1 MAELSKKLQLTD
13 TQKKQLAPIVEQR
26 DREAKALNADT
37 LMGKLQKLRQGRRQ
51 TKTLLPTVMTYEI
64 EGSNVTLSLS
74 ADELNEVIDALET
87 VNSESKLLEAWYE
100 FLQRGVC
107 LILQTQGVPYP

>member
-1 MAELSKKLQLTD
+1 
-13 TQKKQLAPIVEQR
+13 
-26 DREAKALNADT
+26 
-37 LMGKLQKLRQGRRQ
+37 
-51 TKTLLPTVMTYEI
+51 MTYEV

-87 VNSESKLLEAWYE
+87 VNSESKLLEAWYA

-107 LILQTQGVPYP
+107 PILQTQGPYH

>member
-1 MAELSKKLQLTD
+1 M
-13 TQKKQLAPIVEQR
+13 I
-26 DREAKALNADT
+26 
-37 LMGKLQKLRQGRRQ
+37 
-51 TKTLLPTVMTYEI
+51 YEV

-107 LILQTQGVPYP
+107 PNTPDPGFLSLIRGSDNSEAIVLFE

>member
-1 MAELSKKLQLTD
+1 
-13 TQKKQLAPIVEQR
+13 
-26 DREAKALNADT
+26 
-37 LMGKLQKLRQGRRQ
+37 
-51 TKTLLPTVMTYEI
+51 MTYEI

-107 LILQTQGVPYP
+107 LILQTPGVPYP